1 MPPNL
6 PWELRLTLR
15 PGTVYY
21 FQHRDLTSVAP
32 HYFIVVNS
40 SPVADQ
46 VLLLAVA
53 SSKIATVHQRRR
65 HLPPETLVEITPT
78 EYGELTLPSIVD
90 CNQVFRRSLAELI
103 ADWGAGNLKHK
114 ADLPPTL
121 LARIQA
127 GIKLS
132 PLVEAEAKSFI
143 KSTTS
148 ESKSGQTPGKFVS

>member
-21 FQHRDLTSVAP
+21 FQHRGLTSPEP

-40 SPVADQ
+40 DPLADQ
-46 VLLLAVA
+46 VLLLAVS
-53 SSKIATVHQRRR
+53 SSKVETVRQRRR

-78 EYGELTLPSIVD
+78 EYGELKLPSIVD
-90 CNQVFRRSLAELI
+90 CNQIFRRSLAELA
-103 ADWGAGNLKHK
+103 ADWVAGNLKHK
-114 ADLPPTL
+114 DDLPASL

-132 PLVEAEAKSFI
+132 PLVEAEAKALI
-143 KSTTS
+143 K
-148 ESKSGQTPGKFVS
+148 